1 MANNNILRLHR
12 KLFFP
17 LVGLLWLI
25 IGITIT
31 YFVIHEK
38 QRLKYNLE
46 NRLVNVNNTVIEA
59 YEKGA
64 DMQKTVDFIQLFT
77 GNTTLDPLR
86 ITVYDNKGVM
96 IADNPEAT
104 ILVYD
109 AAGNMLPEFKRL
121 GGGGANASVSDLSI
135 DGNKLMVSTKRSADG
150 QVRSFAALPYKGEV
164 IDFLSIDPMVWI
176 VVIILGILSSA
187 LAYWGVRVVCKNV
200 YALRNLAQAIST
212 DQLPDDADTWEFSDD
227 ELGDVSRKLL
237 TLYRDKIHAERE
249 KMHHER
255 QIGMN
260 VSHELNTPVGIIKG
274 YLDTVLADEN
284 MPDELKRKFLM
295 RAQQNTDRLANL
307 VSDVSMVMRL
317 QEGGAIECGNLDF
330 HNMTAQL
337 AEDIAQGHIADNMT
351 FICDI
356 PEDCRVKGHES
367 LLNNALLNLI
377 YNAAQYSGGTRMSL
391 RWTGENEGM
400 HRFEF
405 VADGCGVDDV
415 HLARLFDLFYRVD
428 TGRARKNG
436 GAGLGLPLVHRIIT
450 AMGGDITV
458 ENAPGGGLRFTFTLP
473 AA

>member
-1 MANNNILRLHR
+1 M
-12 KLFFP
+12 
-17 LVGLLWLI
+17 
-25 IGITIT
+25 
-31 YFVIHEK
+31 
-38 QRLKYNLE
+38 KYNLE

-59 YEKGA
+59 YENGN
-64 DMQKTVDFIQLFT
+64 DLQKTVDFIHLFT

-96 IADNPEAT
+96 SADNPEAT

-150 QVRSFAALPYKGEV
+150 LVSSFAALPYKGEV

-274 YLDTVLADEN
+274 YLDTVLADDN
-284 MPDELKRKFLM
+284 MPDALKRKFLV

-317 QEGGAIECGNLDF
+317 QEGGAIDYGIINFRD
-330 HNMTAQL
+330 MTAQI

-356 PEDCRVKGHES
+356 PEDCLIKGHES
-367 LLNNALLNLI
+367 LLTNALFNLI
-377 YNAAQYSGGTRMSL
+377 YNAAQYSGGTRISL
-391 RWTGENEGM
+391 LWKGENDGM

-405 VADGCGVDDV
+405 ADNGCGVDDE
-415 HLARLFDLFYRVD
+415 HLDRLFDLFYRVD

>member
-1 MANNNILRLHR
+1 M
-12 KLFFP
+12 
-17 LVGLLWLI
+17 
-25 IGITIT
+25 
-31 YFVIHEK
+31 
-38 QRLKYNLE
+38 KYNLE

-59 YEKGA
+59 YENGN
-64 DMQKTVDFIQLFT
+64 DLQKTVDFIHLFT

-86 ITVYDNKGVM
+86 ITVYDNKGAM

-150 QVRSFAALPYKGEV
+150 LVSSFAALPYKGEV

-274 YLDTVLADEN
+274 YLDTVLADDN
-284 MPDELKRKFLM
+284 MPDALKRKFLV

-317 QEGGAIECGNLDF
+317 QEGGAIDYGIINFRD
-330 HNMTAQL
+330 MTAQI

-356 PEDCRVKGHES
+356 PEDCLIKGHES
-367 LLNNALLNLI
+367 LLTNALFNLI
-377 YNAAQYSGGTRMSL
+377 YNAAQYSGGTRISL
-391 RWTGENEGM
+391 LWKGENDGM

-405 VADGCGVDDV
+405 ADNGCGVDDE
-415 HLARLFDLFYRVD
+415 HLDRLFDLFYRVD

-458 ENAPGGGLRFTFTLP
+458 ENAPGEGFRFTFTIP
-473 AA
+473 AAS

>member
-1 MANNNILRLHR
+1 M
-12 KLFFP
+12 
-17 LVGLLWLI
+17 
-25 IGITIT
+25 
-31 YFVIHEK
+31 
-38 QRLKYNLE
+38 KYNLE

-59 YEKGA
+59 YENGN
-64 DMQKTVDFIQLFT
+64 DLQKTVDFIHLFT

-150 QVRSFAALPYKGEV
+150 LVSSFAALPYKGEV

-274 YLDTVLADEN
+274 YLGTVLADDN
-284 MPDELKRKFLM
+284 MPDALKRKFLV

-317 QEGGAIECGNLDF
+317 QEGGAIDYGIINFRD
-330 HNMTAQL
+330 MTAQI

-356 PEDCRVKGHES
+356 PEDCLIKGHES
-367 LLNNALLNLI
+367 LLTNALFNLI
-377 YNAAQYSGGTRMSL
+377 YNAAQYSGGTRISL
-391 RWTGENEGM
+391 LWKGENDGM

-405 VADGCGVDDV
+405 ADNGCGVDDE
-415 HLARLFDLFYRVD
+415 HLDRLFDLFYRVD

-458 ENAPGGGLRFTFTLP
+458 ENAPGGGLGFTFTLP

>member
-1 MANNNILRLHR
+1 M
-12 KLFFP
+12 
-17 LVGLLWLI
+17 
-25 IGITIT
+25 
-31 YFVIHEK
+31 
-38 QRLKYNLE
+38 KYNLE

-59 YEKGA
+59 YENGN
-64 DMQKTVDFIQLFT
+64 DLQKTVDFIHLFT

-150 QVRSFAALPYKGEV
+150 LVSSFAALPYKGEV

-274 YLDTVLADEN
+274 YLDTVLADDN
-284 MPDELKRKFLM
+284 MPDALKRKFLV

-317 QEGGAIECGNLDF
+317 QEGGAIDYGIINFRD
-330 HNMTAQL
+330 MTAQI

-356 PEDCRVKGHES
+356 PEDCLIKGHES
-367 LLNNALLNLI
+367 LLTNALFNLI
-377 YNAAQYSGGTRMSL
+377 YNAAQYSGGTRISL
-391 RWTGENEGM
+391 LWKGENDGM

-405 VADGCGVDDV
+405 ADNGCGVDDE
-415 HLARLFDLFYRVD
+415 HLDRLFDLFYRVD

>member
-1 MANNNILRLHR
+1 M
-12 KLFFP
+12 
-17 LVGLLWLI
+17 
-25 IGITIT
+25 
-31 YFVIHEK
+31 
-38 QRLKYNLE
+38 KYNLE

-59 YEKGA
+59 YENGN
-64 DMQKTVDFIQLFT
+64 DLQKTVDFIHLFT

-150 QVRSFAALPYKGEV
+150 LVSSFAALPYKGEV
-164 IDFLSIDPMVWI
+164 IDFLSIDPLVWI

-274 YLDTVLADEN
+274 YLDTVLADDN
-284 MPDELKRKFLM
+284 MPDALKRKFLV

-317 QEGGAIECGNLDF
+317 QEGGAIDYGIINFRD
-330 HNMTAQL
+330 MTAQI

-356 PEDCRVKGHES
+356 PEDCLIKGHES
-367 LLNNALLNLI
+367 LLTNALFNLI
-377 YNAAQYSGGTRMSL
+377 YNAAQYSGGTRISL
-391 RWTGENEGM
+391 LWKGENDGM

-405 VADGCGVDDV
+405 ADNGCGVDDE
-415 HLARLFDLFYRVD
+415 HLDRLFDLFYRVD

>member
-1 MANNNILRLHR
+1 M
-12 KLFFP
+12 
-17 LVGLLWLI
+17 
-25 IGITIT
+25 
-31 YFVIHEK
+31 
-38 QRLKYNLE
+38 KYNLE

-59 YEKGA
+59 YENGN
-64 DMQKTVDFIQLFT
+64 DLQKTVDFIHLFT

-150 QVRSFAALPYKGEV
+150 LVSSFAALPYKGEV

-274 YLDTVLADEN
+274 YLDTVLADDN
-284 MPDELKRKFLM
+284 MPDALKRKFLV

-317 QEGGAIECGNLDF
+317 QEGGAIDYGIINFRD
-330 HNMTAQL
+330 MTAQI

-356 PEDCRVKGHES
+356 PEDCLIKGHES
-367 LLNNALLNLI
+367 LLTNALFNLI
-377 YNAAQYSGGTRMSL
+377 YNAAQYSGGTRISL
-391 RWTGENEGM
+391 LWKGENDGM

-405 VADGCGVDDV
+405 ADNGCGVDDE
-415 HLARLFDLFYRVD
+415 HLDRLFDLFYRVD

-450 AMGGDITV
+450 AMGCDITV

>member
-1 MANNNILRLHR
+1 M
-12 KLFFP
+12 
-17 LVGLLWLI
+17 
-25 IGITIT
+25 
-31 YFVIHEK
+31 
-38 QRLKYNLE
+38 KYNLE

-59 YEKGA
+59 YENGN
-64 DMQKTVDFIQLFT
+64 DLQKTVDFIHLFT

-109 AAGNMLPEFKRL
+109 AAGNMLPEFKRF

-150 QVRSFAALPYKGEV
+150 LVRSFAALPYKGEV

-274 YLDTVLADEN
+274 YLDTVLADDN
-284 MPDELKRKFLM
+284 MPDALKRKFLV

-317 QEGGAIECGNLDF
+317 QEGGAIDYGIINFRD
-330 HNMTAQL
+330 MTAQI

-356 PEDCRVKGHES
+356 PEDCLIKGHES
-367 LLNNALLNLI
+367 LLTNALFNLI
-377 YNAAQYSGGTRMSL
+377 YNAAQYSGGTRISL
-391 RWTGENEGM
+391 LWKGENDGM

-405 VADGCGVDDV
+405 ADNGCGVDDE
-415 HLARLFDLFYRVD
+415 HLDRLFDLFYRVD

-458 ENAPGGGLRFTFTLP
+458 ENAPGGGLGFTFTLP

>member
-1 MANNNILRLHR
+1 M
-12 KLFFP
+12 
-17 LVGLLWLI
+17 
-25 IGITIT
+25 
-31 YFVIHEK
+31 
-38 QRLKYNLE
+38 KYNLE

-59 YEKGA
+59 YENGN
-64 DMQKTVDFIQLFT
+64 DLQKTVDFIHLFT

-109 AAGNMLPEFKRL
+109 AAGNMLPEFKRF

-150 QVRSFAALPYKGEV
+150 LVSSFAALPYKGEV

-274 YLDTVLADEN
+274 YLDTVLADDN
-284 MPDELKRKFLM
+284 MPDALKRKFLV

-317 QEGGAIECGNLDF
+317 QEGGAIDYGIINFRD
-330 HNMTAQL
+330 MTVQI

-356 PEDCRVKGHES
+356 PEDCLIKGHES
-367 LLNNALLNLI
+367 LLTNALFNLI
-377 YNAAQYSGGTRMSL
+377 YNAAQYSGGTRISL
-391 RWTGENEGM
+391 LWKGENDGM

-405 VADGCGVDDV
+405 ADNGCGVDDE
-415 HLARLFDLFYRVD
+415 HLDRLFDLFYRVD

-458 ENAPGGGLRFTFTLP
+458 ENAPGGGLGFTFTLP

>member
-1 MANNNILRLHR
+1 M
-12 KLFFP
+12 
-17 LVGLLWLI
+17 
-25 IGITIT
+25 
-31 YFVIHEK
+31 
-38 QRLKYNLE
+38 KYNLE

-59 YEKGA
+59 YENGN
-64 DMQKTVDFIQLFT
+64 DLQKTVDFIHLFT

-86 ITVYDNKGVM
+86 IAVYDNKGVM

-150 QVRSFAALPYKGEV
+150 LVSSFAALPYKGEV

-274 YLDTVLADEN
+274 YLDTLLADDN
-284 MPDELKRKFLM
+284 MPDALKRKFLV

-317 QEGGAIECGNLDF
+317 QEGGAIDYGIINFRD
-330 HNMTAQL
+330 MTAQI

-356 PEDCRVKGHES
+356 PEDCLIKGHES
-367 LLNNALLNLI
+367 LLTNALINLI
-377 YNAAQYSGGTRMSL
+377 YNAAQYSGGTRISL
-391 RWTGENEGM
+391 LWKGENDGM

-405 VADGCGVDDV
+405 ADNGCGVDDE
-415 HLARLFDLFYRVD
+415 HLDRLFDLFYRVD

-458 ENAPGGGLRFTFTLP
+458 ENASGGGLGFTFTLP

>member
-1 MANNNILRLHR
+1 M
-12 KLFFP
+12 
-17 LVGLLWLI
+17 
-25 IGITIT
+25 
-31 YFVIHEK
+31 
-38 QRLKYNLE
+38 KYNLE

-59 YEKGA
+59 YENGN
-64 DMQKTVDFIQLFT
+64 DLQKTVDFIHLFT

-104 ILVYD
+104 ISVYD

-150 QVRSFAALPYKGEV
+150 LVSSFAALPYKGEV

-274 YLDTVLADEN
+274 YLDTVLADDN
-284 MPDELKRKFLM
+284 MPDALKRKFLV

-317 QEGGAIECGNLDF
+317 QEGGAIDYGIINFRD
-330 HNMTAQL
+330 MTAQI

-356 PEDCRVKGHES
+356 PEDCLIKGHES
-367 LLNNALLNLI
+367 LLTNALFNLI
-377 YNAAQYSGGTRMSL
+377 YNAAQYSGGTRISL
-391 RWTGENEGM
+391 LWKGENDGM

-405 VADGCGVDDV
+405 ADNGCGVDDE
-415 HLARLFDLFYRVD
+415 HLDRLFDLFYRVD

-458 ENAPGGGLRFTFTLP
+458 ENAPGGGLGFTFTLP

>member
-1 MANNNILRLHR
+1 M
-12 KLFFP
+12 
-17 LVGLLWLI
+17 
-25 IGITIT
+25 
-31 YFVIHEK
+31 
-38 QRLKYNLE
+38 KYNLE

-59 YEKGA
+59 YENGN
-64 DMQKTVDFIQLFT
+64 DLQKTVDFIHLFT

-86 ITVYDNKGVM
+86 ITVYDNKGVI

-150 QVRSFAALPYKGEV
+150 LVSSFAALPYKGEV

-274 YLDTVLADEN
+274 YLDTVLADDN
-284 MPDELKRKFLM
+284 MPDALKRKFLV

-317 QEGGAIECGNLDF
+317 QEGGAIDYGIINFRD
-330 HNMTAQL
+330 MTAQI

-356 PEDCRVKGHES
+356 PEDCLIKGHES
-367 LLNNALLNLI
+367 LLTNALFNLI
-377 YNAAQYSGGTRMSL
+377 YNAAQYSGGTRISL
-391 RWTGENEGM
+391 LWKGENDGM

-405 VADGCGVDDV
+405 ADNGCGVDDE
-415 HLARLFDLFYRVD
+415 HLDRLFDLFYRVD

-458 ENAPGGGLRFTFTLP
+458 ENAPGGGLGFTFTLP

>member
-1 MANNNILRLHR
+1 M
-12 KLFFP
+12 
-17 LVGLLWLI
+17 
-25 IGITIT
+25 
-31 YFVIHEK
+31 
-38 QRLKYNLE
+38 KYNLE

-59 YEKGA
+59 YENGN
-64 DMQKTVDFIQLFT
+64 DLQKTVDFIHLFT

-86 ITVYDNKGVM
+86 IAVYDNKGVM

-121 GGGGANASVSDLSI
+121 GGGGANASVNDLSI

-150 QVRSFAALPYKGEV
+150 LVSSFAALPYKGEV

-274 YLDTVLADEN
+274 YLDTVLADDN
-284 MPDELKRKFLM
+284 MPDALKRKFLV

-317 QEGGAIECGNLDF
+317 QEGGAIDYGIINFRD
-330 HNMTAQL
+330 MTAQI

-356 PEDCRVKGHES
+356 PEDCLIKGHES
-367 LLNNALLNLI
+367 LLTNALLNLI
-377 YNAAQYSGGTRMSL
+377 YNAAQYSGGTRISL
-391 RWTGENEGM
+391 LWKGENDGM

-405 VADGCGVDDV
+405 ADNGCGVDDE
-415 HLARLFDLFYRVD
+415 HLDRLFDLFYRVD

-458 ENAPGGGLRFTFTLP
+458 ENAPGGGLGFTFTLP
-473 AA
+473 AAS

>member
-12 KLFFP
+12 KLFLP

-31 YFVIHEK
+31 YFVINER

-59 YEKGA
+59 YENGN
-64 DMQKTVDFIQLFT
+64 DLQKTVDFIHLFT

-86 ITVYDNKGVM
+86 IAVYDNKGVM

-150 QVRSFAALPYKGEV
+150 LVSSFAALPYKGEV

-237 TLYRDKIHAERE
+237 TLYLSLIHISE
-249 KMHHER
+249 
-255 QIGMN
+255 
-260 VSHELNTPVGIIKG
+260 P
-274 YLDTVLADEN
+274 
-284 MPDELKRKFLM
+284 
-295 RAQQNTDRLANL
+295 
-307 VSDVSMVMRL
+307 
-317 QEGGAIECGNLDF
+317 
-330 HNMTAQL
+330 
-337 AEDIAQGHIADNMT
+337 
-351 FICDI
+351 
-356 PEDCRVKGHES
+356 
-367 LLNNALLNLI
+367 
-377 YNAAQYSGGTRMSL
+377 TRP
-391 RWTGENEGM
+391 
-400 HRFEF
+400 
-405 VADGCGVDDV
+405 
-415 HLARLFDLFYRVD
+415 Y
-428 TGRARKNG
+428 
-436 GAGLGLPLVHRIIT
+436 
-450 AMGGDITV
+450 
-458 ENAPGGGLRFTFTLP
+458 
-473 AA
+473 

>member
-1 MANNNILRLHR
+1 M
-12 KLFFP
+12 
-17 LVGLLWLI
+17 
-25 IGITIT
+25 
-31 YFVIHEK
+31 
-38 QRLKYNLE
+38 KYNLE

-59 YEKGA
+59 YENGN
-64 DMQKTVDFIQLFT
+64 DLQKTVDFIHLFT

-96 IADNPEAT
+96 IADNPEAA

-150 QVRSFAALPYKGEV
+150 LVSSFAALPYKGEV

-237 TLYRDKIHAERE
+237 ALYRDKIHAERE

-274 YLDTVLADEN
+274 YLDTVLADDN
-284 MPDELKRKFLM
+284 MPDALKRKFLV

-317 QEGGAIECGNLDF
+317 QEGGAIDYGIINFRD
-330 HNMTAQL
+330 MTAQI

-356 PEDCRVKGHES
+356 PEDCLIKGHES
-367 LLNNALLNLI
+367 LLTNALFNLI
-377 YNAAQYSGGTRMSL
+377 YNAAQYSGGTRISL
-391 RWTGENEGM
+391 LWKGENDGM

-405 VADGCGVDDV
+405 ADNGCGVDDE
-415 HLARLFDLFYRVD
+415 HLDRLFDLFYRVD

-458 ENAPGGGLRFTFTLP
+458 ENAPGGGLGFTFTLP

>member
-1 MANNNILRLHR
+1 M
-12 KLFFP
+12 
-17 LVGLLWLI
+17 
-25 IGITIT
+25 
-31 YFVIHEK
+31 
-38 QRLKYNLE
+38 KYNLE

-59 YEKGA
+59 YENGN
-64 DMQKTVDFIQLFT
+64 DLQKTVDFIHLFT

-86 ITVYDNKGVM
+86 IAVYDNKGVM

-150 QVRSFAALPYKGEV
+150 LVSSFAALPYKGEV

-274 YLDTVLADEN
+274 YLDTVLADDN
-284 MPDELKRKFLM
+284 MPDALKRKFLV

-317 QEGGAIECGNLDF
+317 QEGGAIDYGIINFRD
-330 HNMTAQL
+330 MTAQI

-356 PEDCRVKGHES
+356 PEDCLIKGHES
-367 LLNNALLNLI
+367 LLTNALFNLI
-377 YNAAQYSGGTRMSL
+377 YNAAQYSGGTRISL
-391 RWTGENEGM
+391 LWKGENDGM

-405 VADGCGVDDV
+405 ADNGCGVDDA
-415 HLARLFDLFYRVD
+415 HLDRLFDLFYRVD

-458 ENAPGGGLRFTFTLP
+458 ENAPGGGLGFTFTLP

>member
-1 MANNNILRLHR
+1 M
-12 KLFFP
+12 
-17 LVGLLWLI
+17 
-25 IGITIT
+25 
-31 YFVIHEK
+31 
-38 QRLKYNLE
+38 KYNLE

-59 YEKGA
+59 YENGN
-64 DMQKTVDFIQLFT
+64 DLQKTVDFIHLFT

-150 QVRSFAALPYKGEV
+150 LVSSFAALPYKGEV

-274 YLDTVLADEN
+274 YLDTVLADDN
-284 MPDELKRKFLM
+284 MPDALKRKFLV

-317 QEGGAIECGNLDF
+317 QEGGAIDYGIINFRD
-330 HNMTAQL
+330 MTAQI

-356 PEDCRVKGHES
+356 PEDCLIKGHES
-367 LLNNALLNLI
+367 LLTNALFNLI
-377 YNAAQYSGGTRMSL
+377 YNAAQYSGGTRISL
-391 RWTGENEGM
+391 LWKGENDGM

-405 VADGCGVDDV
+405 ADNGCGVDDE
-415 HLARLFDLFYRVD
+415 HLDRLFDLFYRVD

-436 GAGLGLPLVHRIIT
+436 GAGLGLLLVHRIIT

>member
-1 MANNNILRLHR
+1 
-12 KLFFP
+12 
-17 LVGLLWLI
+17 
-25 IGITIT
+25 
-31 YFVIHEK
+31 
-38 QRLKYNLE
+38 
-46 NRLVNVNNTVIEA
+46 
-59 YEKGA
+59 
-64 DMQKTVDFIQLFT
+64 
-77 GNTTLDPLR
+77 
-86 ITVYDNKGVM
+86 
-96 IADNPEAT
+96 
-104 ILVYD
+104 
-109 AAGNMLPEFKRL
+109 

-405 VADGCGVDDV
+405 VDDGCGVDDV

>member
-1 MANNNILRLHR
+1 M
-12 KLFFP
+12 
-17 LVGLLWLI
+17 
-25 IGITIT
+25 
-31 YFVIHEK
+31 
-38 QRLKYNLE
+38 KYNLE

-59 YEKGA
+59 YENGN
-64 DMQKTVDFIQLFT
+64 DLQKTVDFIHLFT

-96 IADNPEAT
+96 IADNPEAA

-150 QVRSFAALPYKGEV
+150 LVSSFAALPYKGEV
-164 IDFLSIDPMVWI
+164 IDFLSIDPMVCI

-274 YLDTVLADEN
+274 YLDTVLADDN
-284 MPDELKRKFLM
+284 MPDALKRKFLV

-317 QEGGAIECGNLDF
+317 QEGGAIDYGIINFRD
-330 HNMTAQL
+330 MTAQI

-356 PEDCRVKGHES
+356 PEDCLIKGHES
-367 LLNNALLNLI
+367 LLTNALFNLI
-377 YNAAQYSGGTRMSL
+377 YNAAQYSGGTRISL
-391 RWTGENEGM
+391 LWKGENDGM

-405 VADGCGVDDV
+405 ADNGCGVDDE
-415 HLARLFDLFYRVD
+415 HLDRLFDLFYRVD

>member
-12 KLFFP
+12 KLFLP

-31 YFVIHEK
+31 YFVINER

-59 YEKGA
+59 YENGN
-64 DMQKTVDFIQLFT
+64 DLQKTVDFIHLFT

-86 ITVYDNKGVM
+86 IAVYDNKGVM

-150 QVRSFAALPYKGEV
+150 LVSSFAALPYKGEV

-200 YALRNLAQAIST
+200 YALRNLAQAIFT
-212 DQLPDDADTWEFSDD
+212 DQLPDDAHTWEFSDD

-274 YLDTVLADEN
+274 YLDTVLADDN
-284 MPDELKRKFLM
+284 MPDALKRKFLV

-317 QEGGAIECGNLDF
+317 QEGGAIDYGIINFRD
-330 HNMTAQL
+330 MTAQI

-356 PEDCRVKGHES
+356 PEDCLIKGHES
-367 LLNNALLNLI
+367 LLTNALLNLI
-377 YNAAQYSGGTRMSL
+377 YNAAQYSGGTRISL
-391 RWTGENEGM
+391 LWKGENDGM

-405 VADGCGVDDV
+405 ADNGCGVDDE
-415 HLARLFDLFYRVD
+415 HLDRLFDLFYRVD

-458 ENAPGGGLRFTFTLP
+458 ENAPGGGLGFTFTLP

>member
-1 MANNNILRLHR
+1 
-12 KLFFP
+12 
-17 LVGLLWLI
+17 
-25 IGITIT
+25 
-31 YFVIHEK
+31 
-38 QRLKYNLE
+38 
-46 NRLVNVNNTVIEA
+46 
-59 YEKGA
+59 
-64 DMQKTVDFIQLFT
+64 
-77 GNTTLDPLR
+77 
-86 ITVYDNKGVM
+86 
-96 IADNPEAT
+96 
-104 ILVYD
+104 
-109 AAGNMLPEFKRL
+109 MLPEFKRL

-150 QVRSFAALPYKGEV
+150 LVSSFAALPYKGEV

-274 YLDTVLADEN
+274 YLDTVLADDN
-284 MPDELKRKFLM
+284 MPDALKRKFLV

-317 QEGGAIECGNLDF
+317 QEGGAIDYGIINFRD
-330 HNMTAQL
+330 MTAQI

-356 PEDCRVKGHES
+356 PEDCLIKGHES
-367 LLNNALLNLI
+367 LLTNALFNLI
-377 YNAAQYSGGTRMSL
+377 YNAAQYSGGTRISL
-391 RWTGENEGM
+391 LWKGENDGM

-405 VADGCGVDDV
+405 ADNGCGVDDE
-415 HLARLFDLFYRVD
+415 HLDRLFDLFYRVD

-458 ENAPGGGLRFTFTLP
+458 ENAPGGGLGFTFTLP

>member
-12 KLFFP
+12 KLFLP

-31 YFVIHEK
+31 YFVINER

-59 YEKGA
+59 YENGN
-64 DMQKTVDFIQLFT
+64 DLQKTVDFIHLFT

-150 QVRSFAALPYKGEV
+150 LVSSFAALPYKGEV

-274 YLDTVLADEN
+274 YLDTVLADDN
-284 MPDELKRKFLM
+284 MPDALKRKFLV

-317 QEGGAIECGNLDF
+317 QEGGAIDY
-330 HNMTAQL
+330 
-337 AEDIAQGHIADNMT
+337 AE
-351 FICDI
+351 
-356 PEDCRVKGHES
+356 
-367 LLNNALLNLI
+367 
-377 YNAAQYSGGTRMSL
+377 
-391 RWTGENEGM
+391 
-400 HRFEF
+400 
-405 VADGCGVDDV
+405 
-415 HLARLFDLFYRVD
+415 
-428 TGRARKNG
+428 RA
-436 GAGLGLPLVHRIIT
+436 HH
-450 AMGGDITV
+450 
-458 ENAPGGGLRFTFTLP
+458 
-473 AA
+473 

>member
-1 MANNNILRLHR
+1 
-12 KLFFP
+12 
-17 LVGLLWLI
+17 
-25 IGITIT
+25 
-31 YFVIHEK
+31 
-38 QRLKYNLE
+38 
-46 NRLVNVNNTVIEA
+46 
-59 YEKGA
+59 
-64 DMQKTVDFIQLFT
+64 
-77 GNTTLDPLR
+77 
-86 ITVYDNKGVM
+86 
-96 IADNPEAT
+96 
-104 ILVYD
+104 
-109 AAGNMLPEFKRL
+109 
-121 GGGGANASVSDLSI
+121 
-135 DGNKLMVSTKRSADG
+135 MVSTKRSADG

-405 VADGCGVDDV
+405 VDDGCGVDDV

>member
-1 MANNNILRLHR
+1 M
-12 KLFFP
+12 
-17 LVGLLWLI
+17 
-25 IGITIT
+25 
-31 YFVIHEK
+31 
-38 QRLKYNLE
+38 KYNLE

-59 YEKGA
+59 YENGN
-64 DMQKTVDFIQLFT
+64 DLQKTVDFIHLFT

-109 AAGNMLPEFKRL
+109 AAGNMLPEFKRF

-150 QVRSFAALPYKGEV
+150 LVSSFAALPYKGEV

-274 YLDTVLADEN
+274 YLDTVLADDN
-284 MPDELKRKFLM
+284 MPDALKRKFLV

-317 QEGGAIECGNLDF
+317 QEGGAIDYGIINFRD
-330 HNMTAQL
+330 MTAQI

-356 PEDCRVKGHES
+356 PEDCLIKGHES
-367 LLNNALLNLI
+367 LLTNALFNLI
-377 YNAAQYSGGTRMSL
+377 YNAAQYSGGTRISL
-391 RWTGENEGM
+391 LWKGENDGM

-405 VADGCGVDDV
+405 ADNGCGVDDE
-415 HLARLFDLFYRVD
+415 HLDRLFDLFYRVD

-458 ENAPGGGLRFTFTLP
+458 ENAPGGGLGFTFTLP

>member
-1 MANNNILRLHR
+1 M
-12 KLFFP
+12 
-17 LVGLLWLI
+17 
-25 IGITIT
+25 
-31 YFVIHEK
+31 
-38 QRLKYNLE
+38 KYNLE

-59 YEKGA
+59 YENGN
-64 DMQKTVDFIQLFT
+64 DLQKTVDFIHLFT

-150 QVRSFAALPYKGEV
+150 LVSSFAALPYKGEV

-249 KMHHER
+249 KIHHER

-274 YLDTVLADEN
+274 YLDTVLADDN
-284 MPDELKRKFLM
+284 MPDALKRKFLV

-317 QEGGAIECGNLDF
+317 QEGGAIDYGIINFRD
-330 HNMTAQL
+330 MTAQI

-356 PEDCRVKGHES
+356 PEDCLIKGHES
-367 LLNNALLNLI
+367 LLTNALFNLI
-377 YNAAQYSGGTRMSL
+377 YNAAQYSGGTRISL
-391 RWTGENEGM
+391 LWKGENDGM

-405 VADGCGVDDV
+405 ADNGCGVDDE
-415 HLARLFDLFYRVD
+415 HLDRLFDLFYRVD

-458 ENAPGGGLRFTFTLP
+458 ENAPGGGLGFTFTLP

>member
-1 MANNNILRLHR
+1 M
-12 KLFFP
+12 
-17 LVGLLWLI
+17 
-25 IGITIT
+25 
-31 YFVIHEK
+31 
-38 QRLKYNLE
+38 KYNLE

-59 YEKGA
+59 YENGN
-64 DMQKTVDFIQLFT
+64 DLQKTVDFIHLFT

-104 ILVYD
+104 ISVYD

-150 QVRSFAALPYKGEV
+150 LVSSFAALPYKGEV

-274 YLDTVLADEN
+274 YLDTVLADDN
-284 MPDELKRKFLM
+284 MPDALKRKFLV

-317 QEGGAIECGNLDF
+317 QEGGAIDYGIINFRD
-330 HNMTAQL
+330 MTAQI

-356 PEDCRVKGHES
+356 PEDCLIKGHES
-367 LLNNALLNLI
+367 LLTNALLNLI
-377 YNAAQYSGGTRMSL
+377 YNAAQYSGGTRISL
-391 RWTGENEGM
+391 LWKGENDGM

-405 VADGCGVDDV
+405 ADNGCGVDDE
-415 HLARLFDLFYRVD
+415 HLDRLFDLFYRVD

>member
-1 MANNNILRLHR
+1 M
-12 KLFFP
+12 
-17 LVGLLWLI
+17 
-25 IGITIT
+25 
-31 YFVIHEK
+31 
-38 QRLKYNLE
+38 KYNLE

-59 YEKGA
+59 YENGN
-64 DMQKTVDFIQLFT
+64 DLQKTVDFIHLFT

-150 QVRSFAALPYKGEV
+150 LVSSFAALPYKGEV

-227 ELGDVSRKLL
+227 ELGDVSRKLW

-274 YLDTVLADEN
+274 YLDTVLADDN
-284 MPDELKRKFLM
+284 MPDALKRKFLV

-317 QEGGAIECGNLDF
+317 QEGGAIDYGIINFRD
-330 HNMTAQL
+330 MTAQI

-356 PEDCRVKGHES
+356 PEDCLIKGHES
-367 LLNNALLNLI
+367 LLTNALFNLI
-377 YNAAQYSGGTRMSL
+377 YNAAQYSGGTRISL
-391 RWTGENEGM
+391 LWKGENDGM

-405 VADGCGVDDV
+405 ADNGCGVDDE
-415 HLARLFDLFYRVD
+415 HLDRLFDLFYRVD

>member
-1 MANNNILRLHR
+1 M
-12 KLFFP
+12 
-17 LVGLLWLI
+17 
-25 IGITIT
+25 
-31 YFVIHEK
+31 
-38 QRLKYNLE
+38 KYNLE

-59 YEKGA
+59 YENGN
-64 DMQKTVDFIQLFT
+64 DLQKTVDFIHLFT

-150 QVRSFAALPYKGEV
+150 LVSSFAALPYKGEV

-200 YALRNLAQAIST
+200 YALRNLAQAISS

-274 YLDTVLADEN
+274 YLDTVLADDN
-284 MPDELKRKFLM
+284 MPDALKRKFLV

-317 QEGGAIECGNLDF
+317 QEGGAIDYGIINFRD
-330 HNMTAQL
+330 MTAQI

-356 PEDCRVKGHES
+356 PEDCLIKGHES
-367 LLNNALLNLI
+367 LLTNALLNLI
-377 YNAAQYSGGTRMSL
+377 YNAAQYSGGTRISL
-391 RWTGENEGM
+391 LWKGENDGM

-405 VADGCGVDDV
+405 ADNGCGVDDE
-415 HLARLFDLFYRVD
+415 HLDRLFDLFYRVD

>member
-1 MANNNILRLHR
+1 M
-12 KLFFP
+12 
-17 LVGLLWLI
+17 
-25 IGITIT
+25 
-31 YFVIHEK
+31 
-38 QRLKYNLE
+38 KYNLE

-59 YEKGA
+59 YENGN
-64 DMQKTVDFIQLFT
+64 DLQKTVDFIHLFT

-150 QVRSFAALPYKGEV
+150 LVSSFAALPYKGEV

-274 YLDTVLADEN
+274 YLDTVLADDN
-284 MPDELKRKFLM
+284 MPDALKRKFLV

-317 QEGGAIECGNLDF
+317 QEGGAIDYGIINFRD
-330 HNMTAQL
+330 MTAQI

-356 PEDCRVKGHES
+356 PEDCLIKGHES
-367 LLNNALLNLI
+367 LLTNALFNLI
-377 YNAAQYSGGTRMSL
+377 YNAAQYSGGTRISL
-391 RWTGENEGM
+391 LWKGENDGM

-405 VADGCGVDDV
+405 ADNGCGVDDE
-415 HLARLFDLFYRVD
+415 HLDRLFDLFYRVD
-428 TGRARKNG
+428 TGRARKN
-436 GAGLGLPLVHRIIT
+436 
-450 AMGGDITV
+450 
-458 ENAPGGGLRFTFTLP
+458 
-473 AA
+473 

>member
-1 MANNNILRLHR
+1 M
-12 KLFFP
+12 
-17 LVGLLWLI
+17 
-25 IGITIT
+25 
-31 YFVIHEK
+31 
-38 QRLKYNLE
+38 KYNLE

-59 YEKGA
+59 YENGN
-64 DMQKTVDFIQLFT
+64 DLQKTVDFIHLFT

-86 ITVYDNKGVM
+86 IAVYDNKGVM

-150 QVRSFAALPYKGEV
+150 LVSSFAALPYNGEV

-274 YLDTVLADEN
+274 YLDTVLADDN
-284 MPDELKRKFLM
+284 MPDALKRKFLV

-317 QEGGAIECGNLDF
+317 QEGGAIDYGIINFRD
-330 HNMTAQL
+330 MTAQI

-356 PEDCRVKGHES
+356 PEDCLIKGHES
-367 LLNNALLNLI
+367 LLTNALLNLI
-377 YNAAQYSGGTRMSL
+377 YNAAQYSGGTRISL
-391 RWTGENEGM
+391 LWKGENDGM

-405 VADGCGVDDV
+405 ADNGCGVDDE
-415 HLARLFDLFYRVD
+415 HLDRLFDLFYRVD

-458 ENAPGGGLRFTFTLP
+458 ENAPGGGLGFTFTLP

>member
-1 MANNNILRLHR
+1 M
-12 KLFFP
+12 
-17 LVGLLWLI
+17 
-25 IGITIT
+25 
-31 YFVIHEK
+31 
-38 QRLKYNLE
+38 KYNLE

-59 YEKGA
+59 YENGN
-64 DMQKTVDFIQLFT
+64 DLQKTVDFIHLFT

-109 AAGNMLPEFKRL
+109 AAGNMLPEFKRF

-150 QVRSFAALPYKGEV
+150 LVSSFAALPYKGEV

-274 YLDTVLADEN
+274 YLDTVLADDN
-284 MPDELKRKFLM
+284 MPDALKRKFLV

-317 QEGGAIECGNLDF
+317 QEGGAIDYGIINFRD
-330 HNMTAQL
+330 MTVQI

-356 PEDCRVKGHES
+356 PEDCLIKGHES
-367 LLNNALLNLI
+367 LLTNALFNLI
-377 YNAAQYSGGTRMSL
+377 YNAAQYSGGTRISL
-391 RWTGENEGM
+391 LWKGENDGM

-405 VADGCGVDDV
+405 ADNGCGVDDE
-415 HLARLFDLFYRVD
+415 HLDRLFDLFYRVD
-428 TGRARKNG
+428 TGLARKNG

-450 AMGGDITV
+450 AMGGYITV
-458 ENAPGGGLRFTFTLP
+458 ENAPGGGLGFTFTLP

>member
-1 MANNNILRLHR
+1 M
-12 KLFFP
+12 
-17 LVGLLWLI
+17 
-25 IGITIT
+25 
-31 YFVIHEK
+31 
-38 QRLKYNLE
+38 KYNLE

-59 YEKGA
+59 YENGN
-64 DMQKTVDFIQLFT
+64 DLQKTVDFIHLFT

-150 QVRSFAALPYKGEV
+150 LVSSFAALPYKGEV

-274 YLDTVLADEN
+274 YLDTVLADDN
-284 MPDELKRKFLM
+284 MPDALKRKFLV

-307 VSDVSMVMRL
+307 VSDVSMVVRL
-317 QEGGAIECGNLDF
+317 QEGGAIDYGIINFRD
-330 HNMTAQL
+330 MTAQI

-356 PEDCRVKGHES
+356 PEDCLIKGHES
-367 LLNNALLNLI
+367 LLTNALFNLI
-377 YNAAQYSGGTRMSL
+377 YNAAQYSGGTRISL
-391 RWTGENEGM
+391 LWKGENDGM

-405 VADGCGVDDV
+405 ADNGCGVDDE
-415 HLARLFDLFYRVD
+415 HLDRLFDLFYRVD

-458 ENAPGGGLRFTFTLP
+458 ENAPGGGLGFTFTLP

>member
-1 MANNNILRLHR
+1 M
-12 KLFFP
+12 
-17 LVGLLWLI
+17 
-25 IGITIT
+25 
-31 YFVIHEK
+31 
-38 QRLKYNLE
+38 KYNLE

-59 YEKGA
+59 YENGN
-64 DMQKTVDFIQLFT
+64 DLQKTVDFIHLFT

-96 IADNPEAT
+96 IADNPEAA

-150 QVRSFAALPYKGEV
+150 LVSSFAALPYKGEV
-164 IDFLSIDPMVWI
+164 IDFLSIDPMVCI

-274 YLDTVLADEN
+274 YLDTVLADDN
-284 MPDELKRKFLM
+284 MPDALKRKFLV

-317 QEGGAIECGNLDF
+317 QEGGAIDYGIINFRD
-330 HNMTAQL
+330 MTAQI

-356 PEDCRVKGHES
+356 PEDCLIKGHES
-367 LLNNALLNLI
+367 LLTNALLNLI
-377 YNAAQYSGGTRMSL
+377 YNAAQYSGGTRISL
-391 RWTGENEGM
+391 LWKGENDGM

-405 VADGCGVDDV
+405 ADNGCGVDDE
-415 HLARLFDLFYRVD
+415 HLDRLFDLFYRVD

-458 ENAPGGGLRFTFTLP
+458 ENAPGGGLGFTFTLP

>member
-1 MANNNILRLHR
+1 M
-12 KLFFP
+12 
-17 LVGLLWLI
+17 
-25 IGITIT
+25 
-31 YFVIHEK
+31 
-38 QRLKYNLE
+38 KYNLE

-59 YEKGA
+59 YENGN
-64 DMQKTVDFIQLFT
+64 DLQKTVDFIHLFT

-150 QVRSFAALPYKGEV
+150 LVSSFAALPYKGEV

-274 YLDTVLADEN
+274 YLDTVLADDN
-284 MPDELKRKFLM
+284 MPDALKRKFLV

-317 QEGGAIECGNLDF
+317 QEGGAIDYGIINFRD
-330 HNMTAQL
+330 MTAQI

-356 PEDCRVKGHES
+356 PEDCLIKGHES
-367 LLNNALLNLI
+367 LLTNALFNLI
-377 YNAAQYSGGTRMSL
+377 YNAAQYSGGTRISL
-391 RWTGENEGM
+391 LWKGENDGM

-405 VADGCGVDDV
+405 ADNGCGVDDE
-415 HLARLFDLFYRVD
+415 HLDRLFDLFYRVD

-450 AMGGDITV
+450 AMSGDITV

>member
-1 MANNNILRLHR
+1 M
-12 KLFFP
+12 
-17 LVGLLWLI
+17 
-25 IGITIT
+25 
-31 YFVIHEK
+31 
-38 QRLKYNLE
+38 KYNLE

-59 YEKGA
+59 YENGN
-64 DMQKTVDFIQLFT
+64 DLQKTVDFIHLFT

-86 ITVYDNKGVM
+86 IAVYDNKGVM

-150 QVRSFAALPYKGEV
+150 LVSSFAALPYKGEV

-274 YLDTVLADEN
+274 YLDTVLADDN
-284 MPDELKRKFLM
+284 MPDALKRKFLV

-317 QEGGAIECGNLDF
+317 QEGGAIDYGIINFRD
-330 HNMTAQL
+330 MTAQI

-356 PEDCRVKGHES
+356 PEDCLIKGHES
-367 LLNNALLNLI
+367 LLTNALLNLI
-377 YNAAQYSGGTRMSL
+377 YNAAQYSGGTRISL
-391 RWTGENEGM
+391 LWKGENDGM

-405 VADGCGVDDV
+405 ADNGCGVDDE
-415 HLARLFDLFYRVD
+415 HLDRLFDLFYRVD

>member
-1 MANNNILRLHR
+1 M
-12 KLFFP
+12 
-17 LVGLLWLI
+17 
-25 IGITIT
+25 
-31 YFVIHEK
+31 
-38 QRLKYNLE
+38 KYNLE

-59 YEKGA
+59 YENGN
-64 DMQKTVDFIQLFT
+64 DLQKTVDFIHLFT
-77 GNTTLDPLR
+77 GNTPLDPLR

-150 QVRSFAALPYKGEV
+150 LVSSFAALPYKGEV

-274 YLDTVLADEN
+274 YLDTVLADDN
-284 MPDELKRKFLM
+284 MPDALKRKFLV

-317 QEGGAIECGNLDF
+317 QEGGAIDYGIINFRD
-330 HNMTAQL
+330 MTAQI

-356 PEDCRVKGHES
+356 PEDCLIKGHES
-367 LLNNALLNLI
+367 LLTNALFNLI
-377 YNAAQYSGGTRMSL
+377 YNAAQYSGGTRISL
-391 RWTGENEGM
+391 LWKGENDGM

-405 VADGCGVDDV
+405 ADNGCGVDDE
-415 HLARLFDLFYRVD
+415 HLDRLFDLFYRVD

-458 ENAPGGGLRFTFTLP
+458 ENAPGGGLGFTFTLP

>member
-1 MANNNILRLHR
+1 M
-12 KLFFP
+12 
-17 LVGLLWLI
+17 
-25 IGITIT
+25 
-31 YFVIHEK
+31 
-38 QRLKYNLE
+38 KYNLE

-59 YEKGA
+59 YENGN
-64 DMQKTVDFIQLFT
+64 DLQKTVDFIHLFT

-86 ITVYDNKGVM
+86 ITVYDNKGVI

-150 QVRSFAALPYKGEV
+150 LVSSFAALPYKGEV

-274 YLDTVLADEN
+274 YLDTVLADDN
-284 MPDELKRKFLM
+284 MPDALKRKFLV

-317 QEGGAIECGNLDF
+317 QEGGAIDYGIINFRD
-330 HNMTAQL
+330 MTAQI

-356 PEDCRVKGHES
+356 PEDCLIKGHES
-367 LLNNALLNLI
+367 LLTNALLNLI
-377 YNAAQYSGGTRMSL
+377 YNAAQYSGGTRISL
-391 RWTGENEGM
+391 LWKGENDGM

-405 VADGCGVDDV
+405 ADNGCGVDDE
-415 HLARLFDLFYRVD
+415 HLDRLFDLFYRVD

>member
-1 MANNNILRLHR
+1 M
-12 KLFFP
+12 
-17 LVGLLWLI
+17 
-25 IGITIT
+25 
-31 YFVIHEK
+31 
-38 QRLKYNLE
+38 KYNLE

-59 YEKGA
+59 YENGN
-64 DMQKTVDFIQLFT
+64 DLQKTVDFIHLFT

-150 QVRSFAALPYKGEV
+150 LVSSFAALPYKGEV

-227 ELGDVSRKLL
+227 ELGDDSRKLL

-274 YLDTVLADEN
+274 YLDTVLADDN
-284 MPDELKRKFLM
+284 MPDALKRKFLV

-317 QEGGAIECGNLDF
+317 QEGGAIDYGIINFRD
-330 HNMTAQL
+330 MTAQI

-356 PEDCRVKGHES
+356 PEDCLIKGHES
-367 LLNNALLNLI
+367 LLTNALFNLI
-377 YNAAQYSGGTRMSL
+377 YNAAQYSGGTRISL
-391 RWTGENEGM
+391 LWKGENDGM

-405 VADGCGVDDV
+405 ADNGCGVDDE
-415 HLARLFDLFYRVD
+415 HLDRLFDLFYRVD

>member
-1 MANNNILRLHR
+1 M
-12 KLFFP
+12 
-17 LVGLLWLI
+17 
-25 IGITIT
+25 
-31 YFVIHEK
+31 
-38 QRLKYNLE
+38 KYNLE

-59 YEKGA
+59 YENGN
-64 DMQKTVDFIQLFT
+64 DLQKTVDFIHLFT

-121 GGGGANASVSDLSI
+121 GGGGANASVSDLLI

-150 QVRSFAALPYKGEV
+150 LVSSFAALPYKGEV

-274 YLDTVLADEN
+274 YLDTVLADDN
-284 MPDELKRKFLM
+284 MPDALKRKFLV

-317 QEGGAIECGNLDF
+317 QEGGAIDYGIINFRD
-330 HNMTAQL
+330 MTAQI

-356 PEDCRVKGHES
+356 PEDCLIKGHES
-367 LLNNALLNLI
+367 LLTNALFNLI
-377 YNAAQYSGGTRMSL
+377 YNAAQYSGGTRISL
-391 RWTGENEGM
+391 LWKGENDGM

-405 VADGCGVDDV
+405 ADNGCGVDDE
-415 HLARLFDLFYRVD
+415 HLDRLFDLFYRVD